1 MVTAIS
7 YYTQIS
13 LETSEDSRY
22 INILGIC
29 LKTQT
34 GLLDVMQ
41 KISYLFLYLMITST
55 LSGCFS
61 TNKEVQR
68 WSLEPQGSTSFA
80 LSRDGRFALLYSKEH
95 HLIMWDLQQNQ
106 QLAELGELD
115 QAASTVSHIRF
126 SDDGRYAVTASQIN
140 FAVWDLG
147 WAQAQGL
154 WSISDALI
162 RDIDIANHG
171 QQVLLG
177 LSNGKAIYVNLV
189 TGRRLEFLAHQE
201 KINSVAISPNGQ
213 FALTGGNDYKAYLW
227 DTQTGQVLYTFEHDQ
242 RVVRVALQRD
252 GKLAF
257 TSDGG
262 NQAMIWDL
270 TTGKNLS
277 ELNSWSRQL
286 IFSTARFSDDGRQ
299 LVTGTPSGRTAVWDT
314 ASGKQ
319 TATFNVEPK
328 KDTRPPRA
336 VVYDA
341 AFDSKQRVIT
351 ATSAGIAQAWQLENG
366 S

>member
-1 MVTAIS
+1 MQRIS
-7 YYTQIS
+7 H
-13 LETSEDSRY
+13 
-22 INILGIC
+22 
-29 LKTQT
+29 
-34 GLLDVMQ
+34 
-41 KISYLFLYLMITST
+41 LFLFLIVITT
-55 LSGCFS
+55 LNGCFF
-61 TNKEVQR
+61 TDRDVQR

-95 HLIMWDLQQNQ
+95 QLVLWDLEQNK
-106 QLAELGELD
+106 QLAKLGELD
-115 QAASTVSHIRF
+115 QAANVVSHIRI
-126 SDDGRYAVTASQIN
+126 SDNGRYAVTASQMN

-147 WAQAQGL
+147 WTQAEGL
-154 WSISDALI
+154 WSIDDALI
-162 RDIDIANHG
+162 RDVDITSNG
-171 QQVLLG
+171 EQVLLG
-177 LSNGKAIYVNLV
+177 LSNGKAIHVNLV

-201 KINSVAISPNGQ
+201 KVNSVAISPNGR

-227 DTQTGQVLYTFEHDQ
+227 DTETGLVLRSFEHDQ

-252 GKLAF
+252 GKLAM

-262 NQAMIWDL
+262 NQAIIWNL
-270 TTGKNLS
+270 ETGEEVTQLS
-277 ELNSWSRQL
+277 SWSRQL
-286 IFSTARFSDDGRQ
+286 IFSTARFSDDGNW
-299 LVTGTPSGRTAVWDT
+299 LVTGTPSGRVMVWDT
-314 ASGKQ
+314 QTGKRVDG
-319 TATFNVEPK
+319 FEVEPK